1 MFCLPRPTEY
11 PIADPLNHCQG
22 GRRDNFAISLLGQA
36 EAINC
41 TFSDDGIKKNAR
53 KALGKLLHAQ

>member
-41 TFSDDGIKKNAR
+41 TFSDDGIKK
-53 KALGKLLHAQ
+53 LQGKP